1 MATRDWK
8 LIEKDFRVSGQTLT
22 AYCQEKGIPYSSAR
36 KHIDVVPAASK
47 KAPRGK
53 ARKKTWHHD
62 WTALKQEFMTF
73 EGTLADFA
81 RSKGFEPDD
90 GNFNKNAVGWVD
102 EKAILQQQ
110 TVQQAKKQAAVEHR
124 AKYEQHLTEL
134 REMVESSISHLQQ
147 LDSEVLSME
156 RETVR
161 DVKDIMTTL
170 KIKAELVEKTK
181 SLLVDFLPLP
191 IAEDSLE
198 ANLKRA
204 LSHYQELGDRTAYL
218 QILKLLGGIKT
229 MESGFDWSLFD
240 EKITH
245 G

>member
-36 KHIDVVPAASK
+36 KHIDVVPAADKRASRPRAK
-47 KAPRGK
+47 KT
-53 ARKKTWHHD
+53 TWHHD
-62 WTALKQEFMTF
+62 WTALKQEFMTY
-73 EGTLADFA
+73 EGTLSDFA
-81 RSKGFEPDD
+81 RAKGFQPNE
-90 GNFNKNAVGWVD
+90 GNFGKNTKGWP
-102 EKAILQQQ
+102 EERATLQLR
-110 TVQQAKKQAAVEHR
+110 TVQEAKKQAALQHR
-124 AKYEQHLTEL
+124 ERYEKHLTEL
-134 REMVESSISHLQQ
+134 REMAESSISHLQQ
-147 LDSEVLSME
+147 LDKEVLTME
-156 RETVR
+156 RESTR
-161 DVKDIMTTL
+161 DIKDIMTTL
-170 KIKAELVEKTK
+170 KIKAELVEKTR

-229 MESGFDWSLFD
+229 AESGFDWSLFD
-240 EKITH
+240 EKISQ
-245 G
+245 